1 MKNEPIKVSEMRD
14 AEFVILK
21 RAQNDVYADEICDL
35 RHRGHVSKSSHLTKL
50 CPKLDNGLIVVG
62 GRLKHADV
70 VDRAKNPIFPP

>member
-1 MKNEPIKVSEMRD
+1 MKNESIKVSEMRD

-21 RAQNDVYADEICDL
+21 RAQNDVYADDICDL
-35 RHRGHVSKSSHLTKL
+35 RHRGHVSKSSHLMKL